1 MSVLFIYCVGL
12 RAEQGRTLATESL
25 ARAVSEPALPRSCLL
40 CTCKKARVKA
50 EFVSVIKASLTLLSV
65 NVFPLLPHIS
75 KTCDHDGTQVIRQ
88 EPTCVCVT

>member
-75 KTCDHDGTQVIRQ
+75 KPVRPVIMM
-88 EPTCVCVT
+88 EPK